1 MAVIQTGNFTLPE
14 EMAEGF
20 ISKVRDGSA
29 IARLAPASASRTLL
43 NERYN
48 LVTTDPEMEWVGE
61 GVAKTQ
67 GDMAFTSRVTGTYKF
82 VGTLRF
88 TDEVM
93 WADEDTQM
101 GLLNEGMT
109 ALAAAGSRALDYGI
123 YHAVSPKGASAIT
136 GATALTTASEQE
148 TVGNDLV
155 ATMDGLPDKVI
166 ANGYEFNGIALAPT
180 FANDLRKERI
190 GTDQRRAFPEIT
202 LNPRQTSNVSGINA
216 AVSSTVNG
224 ALITPATGIVAVG
237 GDYDLIKWG
246 LVREIPTR
254 LIEYGDPDNTGR
266 DLQGHNEVALR
277 MELVYKWVVLD
288 PKAFVTLKSA

>member
-14 EMAEGF
+14 EMAAGF

-61 GVAKTQ
+61 NVAKSQ
-67 GDMAFTSRVTGTYKF
+67 SNMAFSSMVTGTYKF
-82 VGTLRF
+82 AGTLRF
-88 TDEVM
+88 SDEVL

-101 GLLNEGMT
+101 GLLDEGMV

-123 YHAVSPKGASAIT
+123 YHAVSPKTGGAIT
-136 GATALTTASEQE
+136 GATALATASEQE
-148 TVGNDLV
+148 TVGADLV
-155 ATMDGLPDKVI
+155 ATIDALPDKVI

-190 GTDQRRAFPEIT
+190 GADQRRAFPEIG
-202 LNPRQTSNVSGINA
+202 LNLRQTSNVSGINA
-216 AVSSTVNG
+216 AVSNTVNG
-224 ALITPATGIVAVG
+224 SLITPATGILAIG
-237 GDYDLIKWG
+237 GDYNLVKWG

-254 LIEYGDPDNTGR
+254 LIEYGDPDNTGD
-266 DLQGHNEVALR
+266 DLAGHNQVALR

>member
-14 EMAEGF
+14 EMAAGF

-67 GDMAFTSRVTGTYKF
+67 GDRAFTSMVTGTYKF

-101 GLLNEGMT
+101 GLLDEGMT

-148 TVGNDLV
+148 TVGADLV

-166 ANGYEFNGIALAPT
+166 ANGYDFNGIALAPT

-190 GTDQRRAFPEIT
+190 GADQRRAFPEIT

-224 ALITPATGIVAVG
+224 ALITPATDIVAVG
-237 GDYDLIKWG
+237 GDYNLIKWG